1 MTLAQIAAGT
11 TNVSVQD
18 FAGPVSLAKEFQ
30 GRLVALGC
38 LDPPADGSVGPVTRL
53 VVPTF
58 AKALGLPAPV
68 AITPAIAKAL
78 LQQTP
83 QTFLPW
89 KLGTDLGSKLVRFM
103 LANNLFVARLPNFFT
118 IVYIE
123 GANADG
129 RPNPDAPDQ
138 FNDRRIVL
146 KRDASGR
153 PVVMHNALATTE
165 PGKHFTMQP
174 LNPNGAAR
182 IAFGQYKAWR
192 VGFHRANQ
200 SPPRKHEALVQAGMV
215 TVHRDKNKDGKRTGD
230 RTFEGDSFGINQHHA
245 HDAPANSIG
254 THGAGCLVGRSKA
267 EHQAFMALI
276 KKDPRFGASRG
287 YLYMTTVIN
296 GDHFGAF
303 A

>member
-1 MTLAQIAAGT
+1 MTLAQVAAGGA
-11 TNVSVQD
+11 NVSVQD
-18 FAGPVSLAKEFQ
+18 FSGNTALAKEIQ
-30 GRLVALGC
+30 SRLIALGC
-38 LDPPADGSVGPVTRL
+38 LDPPADGSFGPVSRL
-53 VVPTF
+53 VIARF
-58 AKALGLPAPV
+58 AKTLGLPFPQAV
-68 AITPAIAKAL
+68 TPAIAKAL

-83 QTFLPW
+83 QAFLPW
-89 KLGTDLGSKLVRFM
+89 TFGADLGSKLVRFM
-103 LANNLFVARLPNFFT
+103 LAKGFFVARLPGFLT

-129 RPNPDAPDQ
+129 RPNPDKPNE

-146 KRDASGR
+146 KREGNGR
-153 PVVMHNALATTE
+153 PVVLHNVLATTE
-165 PGKHFTMQP
+165 PGTHFTVHP

-200 SPPRKHEALVQAGMV
+200 SPPRKHLALVQVANV

-230 RTFEGDSFGINQHHA
+230 RTFTGDGFGINQHHA
-245 HDAPANSIG
+245 HNTAAHNIG
-254 THGAGCLVGRSKA
+254 THGAGCLVGRSKE
-267 EHQAFMALI
+267 EHQQFMALI
-276 KKDPRFGASRG
+276 KTDPRFAATNG
-287 YLYMTTVIN
+287 YVYMTTVLN